1 MSDTQARVNHYSQAI
16 LQTVIERWQTALTQ
30 VTDAVASNAAVNVLL
45 VDAGKDAASKIAG
58 LEKVLPAGLPAEVT
72 NFIKLLVQEG
82 DFALLP
88 QVSASLSHSVSG
100 RSGGP
105 LKADITSAVD
115 LTPDEQANLRR
126 MLSEQHGD
134 GLVFSFRVDP
144 SLMGG
149 LRVRVGDSLI
159 DTSVASR
166 LAKLRESL
174 AAVVR

>member
-30 VTDAVASNAAVNVLL
+30 VADAVASNATVNVLL

-88 QVSASLSHSVSG
+88 QVSASLSPFGKRQVWRPTQGGYYKRRGPHARRTGQFAPDAQRAARRWSCLQFPRGPITHG
-100 RSGGP
+100 R
-105 LKADITSAVD
+105 
-115 LTPDEQANLRR
+115 
-126 MLSEQHGD
+126 
-134 GLVFSFRVDP
+134 
-144 SLMGG
+144 
-149 LRVRVGDSLI
+149 
-159 DTSVASR
+159 VAR
-166 LAKLRESL
+166 ACG
-174 AAVVR
+174 